1 MILSDQRSFESAAG
15 EFARAVELD
24 GTNDDAILGLGQ
36 AQLDLH
42 LPAEAERT
50 YRAAIDSRPG
60 YFGTHVW
67 AARFYRRQSRYE
79 DMGRELES
87 AIALVPRHGPLNAGL
102 VPPLAYTG
110 RYDEA
115 LAAAEKA
122 IAITPTRQAF
132 VAKSMTLF
140 RMHRFDEA
148 AVAAENARKIGPTD
162 STLLTA
168 LARSHYWIGT
178 IEARS
183 RASALYR
190 EAAKELETG
199 SSQRS
204 NPMSKVDQCLSLA
217 EIYAKLE
224 RPDDARAQLQ
234 LAGLNPASTE
244 RPTDSHQLFFGA
256 LVYAQIGDSDAALRW
271 LERAI
276 YWGVP
281 VAELRAWP
289 ELDGLRNQQAFRAL
303 DAANINDS
311 KR

>member
-1 MILSDQRSFESAAG
+1 
-15 EFARAVELD
+15 
-24 GTNDDAILGLGQ
+24 
-36 AQLDLH
+36 
-42 LPAEAERT
+42 
-50 YRAAIDSRPG
+50 
-60 YFGTHVW
+60 
-67 AARFYRRQSRYE
+67 
-79 DMGRELES
+79 MGRELES
-87 AIALVPRHGPLNAGL
+87 AIALVPRHGPLHAEL

-115 LAAAEKA
+115 LAAADKA
-122 IAITPTRQAF
+122 IAIASTRQGF

-140 RMHRFDEA
+140 RMHRFEEA
-148 AVAAENARKIGPTD
+148 ASAADNARKIGPAD

-168 LARSHYWIGT
+168 MARSYYWTGT

-183 RASALYR
+183 KASALYR
-190 EAAKELETG
+190 EAAIELETG
-199 SSQRS
+199 SSRRS
-204 NPMSKVDQCLSLA
+204 NPMSKVDRCISLA

-234 LAGLNPASTE
+234 LAGLDPASKE

-256 LVYAQIGDSDAALRW
+256 LVYAQIGDSDSALRW

-289 ELDGLRNQQAFRAL
+289 ELRRPAQSTGISCTRNGEYQGLEGIEET
-303 DAANINDS
+303 DV
-311 KR
+311 

>member
-1 MILSDQRSFESAAG
+1 M
-15 EFARAVELD
+15 
-24 GTNDDAILGLGQ
+24 
-36 AQLDLH
+36 
-42 LPAEAERT
+42 
-50 YRAAIDSRPG
+50 
-60 YFGTHVW
+60 
-67 AARFYRRQSRYE
+67 
-79 DMGRELES
+79 
-87 AIALVPRHGPLNAGL
+87 
-102 VPPLAYTG
+102 AYTG

-115 LAAAEKA
+115 LAAADKA
-122 IAITPTRQAF
+122 IAIASTRQGF

-140 RMHRFDEA
+140 RMHRFEEA
-148 AVAAENARKIGPTD
+148 ASAADNARKIGPAD

-168 LARSHYWIGT
+168 MARSYYWTGT

-183 RASALYR
+183 KASALYR
-190 EAAKELETG
+190 EAAIELETG

-204 NPMSKVDQCLSLA
+204 NPMSKVDQCISLA

-234 LAGLNPASTE
+234 LAGLDPASKE

-256 LVYAQIGDSDAALRW
+256 LVYAQIGDSDSALRW

-303 DAANINDS
+303 ETANIKDS
-311 KR
+311 KG